1 MTALG
6 ASSSHPASNV
16 PLLTER
22 RGGIAILTLNRP
34 AQRNALSE
42 ALISALTQAIRDV
55 GSDDAIRAVVI
66 AGSPPAF
73 CAGHD
78 LKEMTAHRSDP
89 DGGRGYYEDLFTRC
103 SAMMSSIVRTPKPF
117 IAAVEGIATAAGCQ
131 LVATCDMAIAGADA
145 RLATNGID
153 QGLFCSTPMVAL
165 TRNVAPKHAMELLMS
180 GRMIGAEEAA
190 RIGLV
195 NRVVSAGEALAAA
208 IALAEVCAAKSQVAV
223 RTGKDAFYRQIG
235 LGLDEAYAVT
245 TKAMACNMMAEDAA
259 EGIGAFIEKRKP
271 VWRDR

>member
-1 MTALG
+1 MTALRTH
-6 ASSSHPASNV
+6 SSHLTSNA
-16 PLLTER
+16 PLIAER
-22 RGGIAILTLNRP
+22 RGGVAVLTLNRP

-42 ALISALTQAIRDV
+42 ALIGALTDAVREV
-55 GSDDAIRAVVI
+55 GDDDAVRAVVI
-66 AGSPPAF
+66 AGAPPAF

-78 LKEMTAHRSDP
+78 LKEMTARRSDP
-89 DGGRGYYEDLFTRC
+89 DGGRAYYEDLFARC
-103 SAMMSSIVRTPKPF
+103 SAMMSAIVRTPKPF

-131 LVATCDMAIAGADA
+131 LVATCDMAVAGADA

-180 GRMIGAEEAA
+180 GRIIGAEEAA

-195 NRVVSAGEALAAA
+195 NRVVPAGEALAAA
-208 IALAEVCAAKSQVAV
+208 LALADVCAAKSQVAV
-223 RTGKDAFYRQIG
+223 RTGKDAFYRQIE
-235 LGLDEAYAVT
+235 LGLDEAYALT
-245 TKAMACNMMAEDAA
+245 AKAMAGNMMAEDAA

>member
-1 MTALG
+1 MT
-6 ASSSHPASNV
+6 SSATAAQEPRNE
-16 PLLTER
+16 PLLIEHR
-22 RGGIAILTLNRP
+22 NGVAILTLNRP
-34 AQRNALSE
+34 RQRNALSE
-42 ALISALTQAIRDV
+42 ALIEALTDAVRDV
-55 GSDDAIRAVVI
+55 SDDDAVRAVVVTG
-66 AGSPPAF
+66 APPAF

-78 LKEMTAHRSDP
+78 LKEMTAHRSDA
-89 DGGRGYYEDLFTRC
+89 DGGRAYYQDLFARC
-103 SAMMSSIVRTPKPF
+103 SAMMTSIVRAPKPF

-131 LVATCDMAIAGADA
+131 LVATCDMAVAGADA

-180 GRMIGAEEAA
+180 GRMVGAEEAA

-195 NRVVSAGEALAAA
+195 NRVVPTGEALAAA
-208 IALAEVCAAKSQVAV
+208 IELAGICAGKSQVAV

-235 LGLDEAYAVT
+235 MDLDDAYALT
-245 TKAMACNMMAEDAA
+245 AQAMAGNMMAEDAA